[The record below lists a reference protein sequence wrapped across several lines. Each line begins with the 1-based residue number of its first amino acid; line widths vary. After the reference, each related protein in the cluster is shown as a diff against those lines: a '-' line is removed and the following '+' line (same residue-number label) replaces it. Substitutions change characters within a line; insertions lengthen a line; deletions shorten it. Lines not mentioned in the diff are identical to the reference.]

1 MQHLDAAYHLLT
13 DENIQLLYP
22 INVIR
27 SFLIAVSITRHGDL
41 TLQIALIGYYSFMRM
56 QNRLSLRAVGLS
68 LHSTFIRQ
76 HLQRIGRIRV
86 PEKADYRLI
95 LNTDDTEYGGYGAV
109 EGIHYPWQDIGT
121 EGQTQS
127 IQFYVPA

>member
-13 DENIQLLYP
+13 DENIQLLYQ

-56 QNRLSLRAVGLS
+56 QNRLSLRAVDLS

-76 HLQRIGRIRV
+76 HLQRIGVSVCLKRQTTGSSSNGGADAVARHWNGGADAVDPTLCPCPKRIGV
-86 PEKADYRLI
+86 SA
-95 LNTDDTEYGGYGAV
+95 
-109 EGIHYPWQDIGT
+109 
-121 EGQTQS
+121 
-127 IQFYVPA
+127 

>member
-13 DENIQLLYP
+13 DENIQLLYQ

-56 QNRLSLRAVGLS
+56 QNRLSLRAVDLS

-76 HLQRIGRIRV
+76 HLQRIGVSLCLKR
-86 PEKADYRLI
+86 
-95 LNTDDTEYGGYGAV
+95 
-109 EGIHYPWQDIGT
+109 
-121 EGQTQS
+121 QTTGS
-127 IQFYVPA
+127 SSTPMIQNMVATVL